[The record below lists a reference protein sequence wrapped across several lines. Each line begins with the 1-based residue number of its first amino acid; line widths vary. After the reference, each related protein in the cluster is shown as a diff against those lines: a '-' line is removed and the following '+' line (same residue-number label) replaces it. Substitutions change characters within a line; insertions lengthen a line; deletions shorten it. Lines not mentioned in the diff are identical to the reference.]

1 MVSIDTVS
9 SAGGLKMNIMSSD
22 NPETRTRILKA
33 AWKLLEA
40 SRGQGVRM
48 TDIAK
53 EAGIS
58 RQALYLHFATR
69 ADLLIATTHYLDE
82 VKEAKA
88 RLVPSRTAQSGT
100 ERLDAWIEAWG
111 NYIPEIYGIAKALL
125 AMRDTDAEAAQA
137 WDARMRD
144 MREGCQAAIDAL
156 DKDGR
161 LSPDRAPDEATDLLW
176 TMLSV
181 RNWEQLTLVC
191 GWPQARYIETLKWL
205 ARRIFVVEGPK
216 RRPELD

>member
-1 MVSIDTVS
+1 
-9 SAGGLKMNIMSSD
+9 MSSD
-22 NPETRTRILKA
+22 APETRTRILKA
-33 AWKLLEA
+33 AWELLEA
-40 SRGQGVRM
+40 SQGQGVRM

-53 EAGIS
+53 RAGIS

-69 ADLLIATTHYLDE
+69 AELLIATTHYIDE
-82 VKEAKA
+82 VKGAQE
-88 RLVPSRTAQSGT
+88 RLVPSRTAQSGI

-156 DKDGR
+156 DRDGR
-161 LSPDRAPDEATDLLW
+161 LSPDYAPDEATDMLW
-176 TMLSV
+176 TLLSV
-181 RNWEQLTLVC
+181 RNWEQLTLAC
-191 GWPQARYIETLKWL
+191 GWTHAQYVETLKSL
-205 ARRIFVVEGPK
+205 ARRVFLAEGPESE
-216 RRPELD
+216 PEPA